1 MTIFI
6 KYFRIF
12 PKIELNTLFSMQ
24 LFWHMSERIAHVFWR
39 TDEMNKLY
47 APQFIRGSS
56 FETRPSW
63 LLKKL
68 KSLTEHFT
76 QNWHKFWVNRI
87 WGCFLAQNAQ
97 DVGKNHFF
105 LLPTKKLTILQGSFK
120 DFFFGFR
127 LIRPK
132 NYSLQNHMLNMYSTK
147 MKLQYHQSYKPKR
160 KFRLFILRL

>member
-1 MTIFI
+1 MHTSYEGRMRWINCTHPNSI
-6 KYFRIF
+6 GDPHLKPGRVDYWKNWNHWQSTLLRIDTNSGW
-12 PKIELNTLFSMQ
+12 IE
-24 LFWHMSERIAHVFWR
+24 
-39 TDEMNKLY
+39 
-47 APQFIRGSS
+47 
-56 FETRPSW
+56 FED
-63 LLKKL
+63 
-68 KSLTEHFT
+68 
-76 QNWHKFWVNRI
+76 V
-87 WGCFLAQNAQ
+87 FLAQNAQ

-160 KFRLFILRL
+160 KFCLFILRL